1 MPGSSVS
8 HIMIAKATQANNPPR
23 SPRSEPRL
31 SAEEDI
37 DGKTEG
43 RGNKVAPELT
53 RAVTTDVLLQLAV
66 KSSSGNQKKGKFDD
80 VDSLECLDIESLPHL
95 PTSMAVSIY
104 KCQGRPPAS
113 IYMLPAGIHSSGV
126 CTSLNPL
133 KLHVRCPV
141 IACMQPLSSGTSSTG
156 WTRMATASSM
166 LTSSCHAPRTWYET
180 LNAEPALCHSMRMYT
195 VPMLALWHI
204 GNLH

>member
-1 MPGSSVS
+1 MTRPRGAGTRLHQSSRGLS
-8 HIMIAKATQANNPPR
+8 QQTSSFSSQSRAPAATKRKASSTT
-23 SPRSEPRL
+23 STVL
-31 SAEEDI
+31 SVW
-37 DGKTEG
+37 TY
-43 RGNKVAPELT
+43 
-53 RAVTTDVLLQLAV
+53 
-66 KSSSGNQKKGKFDD
+66 
-80 VDSLECLDIESLPHL
+80 IESLPHL

-104 KCQGRPPAS
+104 KCRQGRPPAS
-113 IYMLPAGIHSSGV
+113 IYMLPAGTHSSGV

>member
-53 RAVTTDVLLQLAV
+53 RAVTTNVDVLLQLAV
-66 KSSSGNQKKGKFDD
+66 KSSSGNQKKGKFARRRRQ
-80 VDSLECLDIESLPHL
+80 S
-95 PTSMAVSIY
+95 
-104 KCQGRPPAS
+104 
-113 IYMLPAGIHSSGV
+113 
-126 CTSLNPL
+126 
-133 KLHVRCPV
+133 
-141 IACMQPLSSGTSSTG
+141 
-156 WTRMATASSM
+156 
-166 LTSSCHAPRTWYET
+166 
-180 LNAEPALCHSMRMYT
+180 
-195 VPMLALWHI
+195 
-204 GNLH
+204 